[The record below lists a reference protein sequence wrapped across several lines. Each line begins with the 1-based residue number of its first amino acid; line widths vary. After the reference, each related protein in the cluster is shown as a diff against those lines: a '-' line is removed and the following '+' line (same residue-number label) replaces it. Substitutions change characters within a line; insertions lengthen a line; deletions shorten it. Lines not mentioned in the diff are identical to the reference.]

1 MNGTSVWIYDTN
13 RKEEFTGK
21 DVSQALAKCGIIA
34 NFNMVP
40 GDQRKPS
47 VTSGVRLGT
56 PSLTSLGMK
65 ENDMLKVA
73 DWIDQVC
80 KNVHDIDKVAPRIR
94 GEIAEYL
101 KGFEIPGIRP
111 KLI

>member
-1 MNGTSVWIYDTN
+1 MSSKNT
-13 RKEEFTGK
+13 
-21 DVSQALAKCGIIA
+21 AKCGIIA

-94 GEIAEYL
+94 GEIAEFL
-101 KGFEIPGIRP
+101 KGFDVPGIRP